1 MNIITANGSSITI
14 TGSGIE
20 LDVQNVAQPSTSRE
34 TVAGTNNAPPVRRRP
49 SQTRLRQRNSD
60 DQDKDDDQRT
70 TVDWIGSDSLA
81 RQIDADRVR
90 LSDCGHPTLSDWPF
104 CCAAEIHDTLFLK
117 L

>member
-34 TVAGTNNAPPVRRRP
+34 AVTGTNNSAPPFRRRP

-60 DQDKDDDQRT
+60 DQEKDDDQRT

-90 LSDCGHPTLSDWPF
+90 LS
-104 CCAAEIHDTLFLK
+104 
-117 L
+117 